1 MVRITLDFGRTPHVT
16 LDQHGMCDAGE
27 RNGAREEQRSA
38 GDEILRLTDVRDDG
52 LGWLLRARSDARQ
65 RERRTHEL
73 QELAAAL
80 GIVPLGGLF
89 RELPVEVLAKAGC
102 VRQLAET
109 APIQSAAR
117 VGQTRSNGGRIHKKA
132 VSYLWHVEQL
142 VN

>member
-1 MVRITLDFGRTPHVT
+1 MIGITLDFGRTPHVAF
-16 LDQHGMCDAGE
+16 DQHRIGDTGE
-27 RNGAREEQRSA
+27 RNGAREEQRPA
-38 GDEILRLTDVRDDG
+38 GDEILRLSDVRHDG
-52 LGWLLRARSDARQ
+52 LGWLLRARSDAGQ
-65 RERRTHEL
+65 CKRRTHEL

-89 RELPVEVLAKAGC
+89 RELPMEVLAKAGC

-117 VGQTRSNGGRIHKKA
+117 VGQTRSNGGSIHKKA